1 MVKTRT
7 KPSRKE
13 KALQTRRRMLRAAYD
28 VFCAKGYASTTME
41 AIAKQAGVAV
51 QTLYFTFHTKGA
63 VLSETVGACI
73 IGFDRWSKDAEPLV
87 AEDPQRALAM
97 FHPWFPAFEREKNP
111 SKALAV
117 FVEASVD
124 IFGRV
129 GALVF
134 VMAAAGS
141 ADGEVKAVATI
152 GERRRVEAYGI
163 VAAQLAKK
171 GGLRRE
177 VSVRHATDILL
188 TILSAETYQQLTSD
202 RGRGWSPAKCR
213 KWFNEL
219 LGQQL
224 LP

>member
-111 SKALAV
+111 RKALAV

-171 GGLRRE
+171 GGLRRG

-202 RGRGWSPAKCR
+202 RGCGWSPAKCR